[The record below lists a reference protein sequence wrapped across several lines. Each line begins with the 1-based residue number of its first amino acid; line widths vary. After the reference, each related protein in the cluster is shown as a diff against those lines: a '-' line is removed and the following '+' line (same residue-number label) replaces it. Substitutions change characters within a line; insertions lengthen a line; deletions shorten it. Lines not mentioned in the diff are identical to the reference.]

1 MLFYLI
7 LFLFLLNFVL
17 EMYVHRL
24 AKLIVFLLSKG
35 SPATLSL
42 ISLDHETGEIV
53 VADRVDREVSS
64 WLNFSVEATDS
75 GVPPRSSFVDVLVQ
89 VS

>member
-1 MLFYLI
+1 MHRLTAGRNA
-7 LFLFLLNFVL
+7 FLL
-17 EMYVHRL
+17 
-24 AKLIVFLLSKG
+24 KG
-35 SPATLSL
+35 PPTILSL
-42 ISLDHETGEIV
+42 INLDHETGEIV

-89 VS
+89 VSGRLTDL